1 MPDYVT
7 MTAITGM
14 IPGKYLI
21 EALDEDG
28 DGQADP
34 AAWSRVAAR
43 VKAAID
49 DMLEKRFDVP
59 FENPLPALVVQSAK
73 ILALEKLYALCKRTG
88 ADGTPYN
95 PAATTADM
103 VRAQLKAVAAGAA
116 PLYPQREVPAAAP
129 ATPPAE
135 PPPKKTAT

>member
-34 AAWSRVAAR
+34 AAWSRVAAE

-49 DMLEKRFDVP
+49 DMLEKRFEVP
-59 FENPLPALVVQSAK
+59 FGNPLPAIVVNYAK
-73 ILALEKLYALCKRTG
+73 ILAVEKVYFLCKRTD
-88 ADGTPYN
+88 ADGTPFN
-95 PAATTADM
+95 PFFGNANL
-103 VRAQLKAVAAGAA
+103 VRAQLQAIAAGTA
-116 PLYPQREVPAAAP
+116 PLYPRREVSAAA
-129 ATPPAE
+129 ATPPPAQNS
-135 PPPKKTAT
+135 KS